1 MRVLLF
7 DIDGT
12 LIRSGGAGKYSMEA
26 ALQAA
31 FGLTEIRDRVSYSG
45 RTDRAI
51 IHDLLLLHDLAATP
65 ENARLLEAAYLAHLP
80 EALATREGLVLPGI
94 VETLA
99 RKHDGIAIGL
109 LTGNVAAGAAIKLK
123 HYGLADH
130 FAFGGF
136 ADNLSRRDDVARRAF
151 AEAERHLNMKLDPAN
166 VWVIGDTPA
175 DVQCARAIGAKAI
188 AVQTGW
194 HTPEELAAAGPD
206 HLFPDFTHARE
217 LWPVWGMME

>member
-26 ALQAA
+26 ALQQA
-31 FGLTEIRDRVSYSG
+31 FGVREIRDRVSYSG

-51 IHDLLLLHDLAATP
+51 VNDLLLLHEIPPTP
-65 ENARLLEAAYLAHLP
+65 DNCQLLLSTYLSHLP
-80 EALATREGLVLPGI
+80 AALANRPGEVLPGI
-94 VETLA
+94 VETLK
-99 RKHDGIAIGL
+99 RQHPDIAVGL
-109 LTGNVAAGAAIKLK
+109 LTGNVKAGADIKLR
-123 HYGLADH
+123 HYQLDH
-130 FAFGGF
+130 FFAFGGF
-136 ADNLSRRDDVARRAF
+136 ADDVYHRDDVAKRAF
-151 AEAERHLNMKLDPAN
+151 QQAEEHLKRRLNPED

-194 HTPEELAAAGPD
+194 HTPEELAASQPD
-206 HLFPDFTHARE
+206 YNFPDFTHAE
-217 LWPVWGMME
+217 QLWPLWGMA